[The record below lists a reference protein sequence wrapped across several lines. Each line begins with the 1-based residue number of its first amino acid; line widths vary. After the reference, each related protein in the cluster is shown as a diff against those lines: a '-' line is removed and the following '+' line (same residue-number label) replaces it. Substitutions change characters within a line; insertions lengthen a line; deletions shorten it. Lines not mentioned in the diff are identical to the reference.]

1 MQQRYARPGRFPS
14 SQAASRRADPSSR
27 EEDDPLSEIVGTSRA
42 VREIRTKLRLYA
54 PLATS
59 VLLLGETGTG
69 KGLAARVLHE
79 LSGRQGDFVHV
90 NCATVSPSL
99 ADSHLFGHE
108 RGAFTSA
115 RDRRIG
121 AVERADGGTLFLDE
135 LTELPVELQAKL
147 LTVLDDGCYERV
159 GGSETRQSNF
169 RLVAAT
175 AADLGEMLD
184 KGTLRGDLY
193 YRIKTAL
200 IRLPSLVRRGHDAVL
215 LSRELVP
222 RLVREIGCGPVAL
235 TPLAEAR
242 LLGREWPGNI
252 RQLKGVLTSAII
264 HAEDGI
270 VNEAIMDQAIGNDE
284 ESSRRPS
291 RWLSTLD
298 EALANAKREHILRA
312 LAATDGN
319 KELAAKL
326 LGISTRTLFRYRK
339 ELGIE

>member
-1 MQQRYARPGRFPS
+1 MHHHHATVGGRSS
-14 SQAASRRADPSSR
+14 SQARSGRTNASSR
-27 EEDDPLSEIVGTSRA
+27 ESDDPLREIVGTSRA

-69 KGLAARVLHE
+69 KGLAAKVLHE

-90 NCATVSPSL
+90 NCATISPTL

-108 RGAFTSA
+108 RGAFTDA
-115 RDRRIG
+115 RNRRIG
-121 AVERADGGTLFLDE
+121 AIERANRGTLFLDE

-147 LTVLDDGCYERV
+147 LTVLDDGRYERV
-159 GGSETRQSNF
+159 GASETRQSAF

-175 AADLGEMLD
+175 AANVDDMLEG
-184 KGTLRGDLY
+184 GTLRSDLY
-193 YRIKTAL
+193 YRIGVAS
-200 IRLPSLVRRGHDAVL
+200 IRLPSLAQRGHDAVL

-222 RLVREIGCGPVAL
+222 KLVREIGCGPVTL
-235 TPLAEAR
+235 TPLAETR
-242 LLGREWPGNI
+242 LLGREWPGNV
-252 RQLKGVLTSAII
+252 RQLKGVLSSAII

-270 VNEAIMDQAIGNDE
+270 VNETIMDRVIGRDE
-284 ESSRRPS
+284 EGGPRPS

-319 KELAAKL
+319 KDLAASL
-326 LGISTRTLFRYRK
+326 LGISTRTLYRYRK
-339 ELGIE
+339 ELGID